1 MKSYTFKIKKITYV
15 YEYGFYASLPALLR
29 GCLCVCMVAFLI
41 SCATMPQQTYLTN
54 TSLAGLSKV
63 AVVVS
68 VSTPEVS
75 YSSESS
81 SPLTMPLFGLIGL
94 AMEAG
99 IRSGIDNEHAAKIKE
114 HVDLSYIEDKMAQ
127 SFIQPLK
134 KGNCFQTIEYVRDK
148 KQDDHQLSV
157 AGYDT
162 VIKLSVRE
170 ILLNRV
176 SGDTVRLRAHVS
188 GQMASLK
195 SKIIVWDR
203 EEAVLSSEL
212 HSLAY
217 YKENGLKELDAMLEK
232 AGKNLAYDFIYL
244 K

>member
-1 MKSYTFKIKKITYV
+1 MKSKTFKIKKITCV

-41 SCATMPQQTYLTN
+41 SCATMPQQTYLN
-54 TSLAGLSKV
+54 NQSLSGISKV
-63 AVVVS
+63 AVVASANV
-68 VSTPEVS
+68 PEVW
-75 YSSESS
+75 YSSSEKSVWPALLGS
-81 SPLTMPLFGLIGL
+81 ALGMAL
-94 AMEAG
+94 EEG

-114 HVDLSYIEDKMAQ
+114 HIDISHIEDKMAQ

-134 KGNCFQTIEYVRDK
+134 KGNYFQTIECLTDK
-148 KQDDHQLSV
+148 NQGDHQLSV

-162 VIKLSVRE
+162 VIRLSVHKISIR
-170 ILLNRV
+170 RV
-176 SGDTVRLRAHVS
+176 SGDYVSLSAHVR
-188 GQMASLK
+188 GQMEKLMSGE
-195 SKIIVWDR
+195 IVWDR
-203 EEAVLSSEL
+203 EEVVTNPEPQTLD
-212 HSLAY
+212 Y